1 MLPRRFNTLGTSLDA
16 ELRAFLAFVV
26 AKALHRPPHTLPP
39 MTDAQL
45 WQSFKLAATKIN
57 PYADTPPAIT
67 DPLNPGDFYAIEA
80 GRELNTS
87 AYPEGDDLQD
97 IAAKAKTLAPVQ
109 AETMPDTLLQDCAL
123 TVLFLGIV
131 PKILQ
136 ALKHPKTDT
145 FKPYEPA
152 REITDEEF
160 EEFEAL
166 CLTGIKEINK
176 QKTAGRWEWPVDS
189 A

>member
-26 AKALHRPPHTLPP
+26 AKALHRQPHALPP

-57 PYADTPPAIT
+57 PYADIPPAIT

-87 AYPEGDDLQD
+87 AYPEGDDIQD
-97 IAAKAKTLAPVQ
+97 IATKAKTLAPVLP
-109 AETMPDTLLQDCAL
+109 EPMPDTLLQDCTL
-123 TVLFLGIV
+123 TVLFLGTV

-145 FKPYEPA
+145 FKPYEPV

-160 EEFEAL
+160 EVFEAR
-166 CLTGIKEINK
+166 CLTGIEEINK
-176 QKTAGRWEWPVDS
+176 QKAAGHWVQPVGS